1 MFGNL
6 GQLTH
11 LMRNAGQIKEN
22 VRQMNERLKAAR
34 FTGDAGAGQVTATV
48 DGRGEMVAIKIDPQ
62 LVAGGDIEML
72 EDLVVA
78 AVRAAVAR
86 SREEVKRQMEEAT
99 GGLNLQ
105 GLTDMLG

>member
-99 GGLNLQ
+99 GGLSLQ

>member
-22 VRQMNERLKAAR
+22 MKQMNERLKAAR